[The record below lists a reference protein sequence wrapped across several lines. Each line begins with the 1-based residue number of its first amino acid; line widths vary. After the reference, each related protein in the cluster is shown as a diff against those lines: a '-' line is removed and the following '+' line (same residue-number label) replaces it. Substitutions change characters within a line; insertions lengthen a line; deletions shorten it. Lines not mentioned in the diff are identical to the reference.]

1 LFRQSETR
9 EYDSVLDRVRS
20 ELQTLIAANEPAAQ
34 TDSGE
39 AKATSPDALYA
50 AGLHHMQAGRY
61 REAQACC
68 EQALARESDHADALH
83 LLGRLA
89 HQAEQYDHAV
99 EWVARAIRQD
109 PKPEYLSS
117 LGSTLQ
123 RQGRLDEAL
132 QTFDKALQLK
142 PDDAE
147 LWMSLG
153 NVLLEL
159 KRSDEALL
167 SFQRALQVDPR
178 HWNAAHRSGFLLH
191 QLGRPHEAF
200 SHLNLCDELQRDHSP
215 TLQMRAICLCDLKR
229 FDEGLIDIKRAQ
241 SLDSTNA
248 GLSNNVGLVL
258 KSLGRDEEALT
269 YFDQALLHR
278 PDYVA
283 AFINK
288 ASSLH
293 RLRRFDEA
301 LAIYEHVRTLDP
313 ANAEADLGLSFLYLL
328 TGNLEAGW
336 SLREARWKSEVRQA
350 AYPKLSKPMWLGEEP
365 IEGKTVLVY
374 LDEGLGDTIQFVRY
388 VPMLAARGARVILV
402 VQDALY
408 RLLSGLPGVSQCL
421 PLSATGTL
429 PAFDL
434 HCSIMSLPLA
444 FGTRLDTIPSRTGY
458 LLPPAASHVQA
469 WENRLGPR
477 TRLRVGIVWSGNP
490 AHDNDRNRSIPL
502 RTFVRLLDLNATFVS
517 LQKDPKADDQAIL
530 LERSD
535 IIDLTGQLTDFA
547 DTAALISGLDLVI
560 TVDTSVAHLAGAL
573 GRPTWILLPY
583 VPDWRWLLDRDDS
596 PWYPTVRLFRQT
608 ETREYDSVLDRLRG
622 ELQALIAG
630 R

>member
-1 LFRQSETR
+1 MNRRDRRAGAQKRQANPNGPGASTPA
-9 EYDSVLDRVRS
+9 VLY
-20 ELQTLIAANEPAAQ
+20 Q
-34 TDSGE
+34 
-39 AKATSPDALYA
+39 
-50 AGLHHMQAGRY
+50 AGIGHMRAGRY
-61 REAQACC
+61 LDAQICC
-68 EQALARESDHADALH
+68 QQALATDGNHAESLH
-83 LLGRLA
+83 LMGLLSVR
-89 HQAEQYDHAV
+89 AEQYDHAV
-99 EWVARAIRQD
+99 DWIVRAVRQQ
-109 PKPEYLSS
+109 PRAEYLAS
-117 LGSTLQ
+117 LGTALQ
-123 RQGRLDEAL
+123 KLGRLEEAL
-132 QTFDKALQLK
+132 KALDKAVQLK
-142 PDDAE
+142 PEDAE
-147 LWMSLG
+147 LWMDLG
-153 NVLLEL
+153 NVLVDLE
-159 KRSDEALL
+159 RPADALL
-167 SFQRALQVDPR
+167 TFQHVLQLNPR
-178 HWNAAHRSGFLLH
+178 HWDAAYRCGFLLH
-191 QLGRPHEAF
+191 KQGRSEEAVSCF
-200 SHLNLCDELQRDHSP
+200 DLSDRLRPNQAAILE
-215 TLQMRAICLCDLKR
+215 MRAIALHCLKR
-229 FDEGLIDIKRAQ
+229 FEEALADNRRAHA
-241 SLDSTNA
+241 LNPDNA
-248 GLSNNVGLVL
+248 DTCNNIGAILQW
-258 KSLGRDEEALT
+258 LGRDTEALPW
-269 YFDQALLHR
+269 FDKALALR
-278 PDYVA
+278 PNFIA
-283 AFINK
+283 AFTNK
-288 ASSLH
+288 ASSLQQH
-293 RLRRFDEA
+293 HRFDEVF
-301 LAIYEHVRTLDP
+301 AIYHHMKTIDP
-313 ANAEADLGLSFLYLL
+313 GVAEAEWNLSLL
-328 TGNLEAGW
+328 HMLHGNFEAGW
-336 SLREARWKSEVRQA
+336 LGREARWKVYSVV
-350 AYPKLSKPMWLGEEP
+350 YPKVSEPLWLGEGSV
-365 IEGKTVLVY
+365 EGKTILVCA
-374 LDEGLGDTIQFVRY
+374 DEGLGDSIQFARY

-408 RLLSGLPGVSQCL
+408 RLLSDLPGVSQCL

-458 LLPPAASHVQA
+458 LLPPAASYLQA

-477 TRLRVGIVWSGNP
+477 DRLRVGIVWSGNP

-502 RTFVRLLDLNATFVS
+502 RTFVRLLDLDATFVS